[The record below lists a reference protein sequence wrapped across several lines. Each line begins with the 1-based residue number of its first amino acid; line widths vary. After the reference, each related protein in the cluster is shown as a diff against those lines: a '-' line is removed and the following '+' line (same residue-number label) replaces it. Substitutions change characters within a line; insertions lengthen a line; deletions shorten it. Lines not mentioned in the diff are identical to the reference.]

1 MQGDSHMKKVAVIL
15 FALLIFVNGLMLTF
29 QYHVFSDKVE
39 DTTQSFKYDQV
50 IDITYRGKKLIV
62 KQTFTNLPE
71 TPMNISWPKRH
82 NTGKKCVKDAAGEPV
97 DCERIDKTMTQFK
110 KGSATTQQ
118 IQYTLPLKKDITSGT
133 LLTNM
138 FATLKHGVVSHTQ
151 IHITDENRLGGQWFT
166 GLPRVASKKLAL
178 INYSYF
184 NGQGA
189 AYELYWQRNQAKKA
203 FTSKELT
210 VYGRGIVTEKMQKAL
225 ANTALTSSNHIDIIQ
240 SNKIQ
245 NGYRIL
251 FVKNIKDARLAE
263 KIAVNQVKQNYTFTS
278 TPWLPSVVASFLT
291 GDKYGNAKTKKMV
304 ATLNDYMTDQQRT
317 NFKQRLQGVT
327 GEKISAAKLDRLLS
341 ETLGSKTT
349 YFALNASR
357 KAIAPLL
364 FEDSRKIFVN
374 KVKQKNMRVILKDG
388 RVLYAAAPLFDTL
401 GYTAKKGT
409 NGYYLHNKAQ
419 SYRFPMTSNF
429 YVYNNKRYDI
439 ASQPFEVYAGSY
451 YIEETWLMRLFS
463 ADIQKGDNRIDIN
476 VPESALK

>member
-1 MQGDSHMKKVAVIL
+1 MKKVAVIL

-39 DTTQSFKYDQV
+39 DTTQSFKYDQE
-50 IDITYRGKKLIV
+50 IDITYSGQKIIV
-62 KQTFTNLPE
+62 KHTFLNLPS

-82 NTGKKCVKDAAGEPV
+82 NTGKKCVKDADGNPV
-97 DCERIDKTMTQFK
+97 DCGRIDKTMTQFK

-118 IQYTLPLKKDITSGT
+118 LQYTLPLKQNITSGT

-138 FATLKHGVVSHTQ
+138 FATLKHGVVGHTQ
-151 IHITDENRLGGQWFT
+151 IHITDENRIGGQWFT
-166 GLPRVASKKLAL
+166 GLPRVATKKLAL

-184 NGQGA
+184 NGNGA

-210 VYGRGIVTEKMQKAL
+210 IYGRGIVTEKMQKAL

-251 FVKNIKDARLAE
+251 FVKDIKDARLAE
-263 KIAVNQVKQNYTFTS
+263 KVALNQVKQNYKFTATS
-278 TPWLPSVVASFLT
+278 WLPSVVASFLT
-291 GDKYGNAKTKKMV
+291 GDRYGDAKTKKMV
-304 ATLNDYMTDQQRT
+304 ATLNDYMTDTQRAS
-317 NFKQRLQGVT
+317 FKKGLEGLA
-327 GEKISAAKLDRLLS
+327 GEKVSTATLDQLLTK
-341 ETLGSKTT
+341 TLGSKTT
-349 YFALNASR
+349 YFTLNASK
-357 KAIAPLL
+357 KALAPLL

-401 GYTAKKGT
+401 GYTAKKGA
-409 NGYYLHNKAQ
+409 NGYYVHNKAQ

-451 YIEETWLMRLFS
+451 YLEETWLMRLFS
-463 ADIQKGDNRIDIN
+463 ADIQKGDHRIDIN
-476 VPESALK
+476 IPDSALK